1 MVRHDNGSAGAFRWS
16 RGGWFGSQ
24 FGATIWPLL
33 LGVGV
38 ATEEA
43 GLGALLIALAVAP
56 NLVGFALWRRRD
68 TLAPYPALQI
78 LVAVCGFSM
87 MLAMVGVRAHG
98 LSLSSLGMSAWLL
111 LLYPGIM
118 LAFDLRERS
127 ARKAAA

>member
-1 MVRHDNGSAGAFRWS
+1 
-16 RGGWFGSQ
+16 
-24 FGATIWPLL
+24 
-33 LGVGV
+33 
-38 ATEEA
+38 
-43 GLGALLIALAVAP
+43 
-56 NLVGFALWRRRD
+56 
-68 TLAPYPALQI
+68 
-78 LVAVCGFSM
+78 M